1 MFLIVLIIIKKQ
13 GLASFLVLHGDNL
26 ALAWLLS
33 RSDWSVFKA
42 EVMAG
47 LLANIPFS
55 STCCTVFPRHLRAFW
70 LFSGKKKKKKRAKG
84 PSWAWK
90 PSCFLVESR
99 LFTVVL
105 GAGAVPRLRAWVW
118 LHSAR
123 LLSTTEAPA
132 MPEGTEPPSPTSAEG
147 TDLCRKGDLIICA
160 NWGTNQIDTPN
171 IQGIKSS
178 FVHSERLT
186 SLLPSEE
193 LVKEQWEWAAK
204 HLLVAVMVN
213 WGAEVKTKDAK
224 LHVEGCQP
232 YFWLSCQHGE
242 GCFDLWSGEKLLI

>member
-1 MFLIVLIIIKKQ
+1 MGIIWHWHDFWVVLIEVFLKLRSWQ
-13 GLASFLVLHGDNL
+13 GSLQISPSA
-26 ALAWLLS
+26 ALAVLYFQGIS
-33 RSDWSVFKA
+33 ERFD
-42 EVMAG
+42 
-47 LLANIPFS
+47 FS
-55 STCCTVFPRHLRAFW
+55 QA
-70 LFSGKKKKKKRAKG
+70 KKKKKRGAKG

-178 FVHSERLT
+178 SVHSERLT

-193 LVKEQWEWAAK
+193 LVKEQ
-204 HLLVAVMVN
+204 
-213 WGAEVKTKDAK
+213 
-224 LHVEGCQP
+224 
-232 YFWLSCQHGE
+232 
-242 GCFDLWSGEKLLI
+242 